1 MKTLRKQRYQLPVH
15 MVHLDSNGALSHLH
29 MAHCFRDVMSLGFTR
44 GDQITLPGGNRGRF
58 FSSPTH
64 VTCGSISATLTDQR
78 IWHLFK
84 WNQCSNETQ
93 SNSASLIAPSRAK
106 YPENIPCIAKPT
118 VLVQLPALPELHG
131 LGALRSQLTTDYH
144 FHSFGAVLHDEP
156 EAPQL
161 TWAATICKIQVLHK
175 SNLRAASKW

>member
-44 GDQITLPGGNRGRF
+44 GDQITLPGGNRGRV

-64 VTCGSISATLTDQR
+64 VAYGSISATLTDQR

-84 WNQCSNETQ
+84 WNQCS
-93 SNSASLIAPSRAK
+93 SLQKTGQWMKP
-106 YPENIPCIAKPT
+106 NPT
-118 VLVQLPALPELHG
+118 VQAFLLPHG
-131 LGALRSQLTTDYH
+131 PNTGKYSMHRQTNRFSST
-144 FHSFGAVLHDEP
+144 P
-156 EAPQL
+156 CP
-161 TWAATICKIQVLHK
+161 TWT
-175 SNLRAASKW
+175 SWPWRAALATYHWLSLPLLWRRSPWWTWGTTTHMGSYDLQDTSVA